1 MLQSAPKRTTE
12 IFPHAPS
19 AAVRCVDREYLVV
32 VSCGL
37 PALPGAD
44 ETGTSGTQSSTEGQN
59 GANGEGVE
67 GAAKDD
73 KDSNG
78 GKVLAAAISAH
89 VYTLPN
95 SAAELVYI
103 SKVDSSGYAS
113 ACGPL
118 TRVLA
123 SSFIAYF
130 LQGPG
135 TVAATLFARAQ
146 GQYLFPNSVEGG
158 GKRVLGG
165 LGLCGWWKRVF
176 EEAASEVVGK
186 KSGVSGPNGT
196 KAEGTV
202 KPRQV
207 QLSYLLPSYS
217 AAEARGMLPASSTL
231 PPGVQWEYKPPFTH
245 RILPGT
251 SLATLIPSL
260 PDDPKTRFLEELVDD
275 ALDKSPYTVKERR
288 RSSQSSAKPPNSGT
302 SAADGAKG
310 DTEGQQIG
318 NAEGTEQSAA
328 KDGEEAKEQEKEKE
342 RARLSRKERET
353 EAEEEERRKAYAALE
368 KVPLDEFWERM
379 GFRQECASG
388 DVTGFFHVAV
398 VPDPEGGDVSAA
410 VAQAEAAKLS
420 EAESKPESTDS
431 GKPPSSG
438 KDANTLPQALVER
451 ILTSM
456 LNTDFGNRQL
466 ASSGTSF
473 WLQATKALVVDAI
486 GEKGWDACFGSVG
499 AKSGVERVQKRKE
512 ETVTM
517 LQPRKK
523 KK

>member
-1 MLQSAPKRTTE
+1 MPLDLVVLQGAPKRTTE

-19 AAVRCVDREYLVV
+19 ATVRCVDREYLVV

-37 PALPGAD
+37 PALPEDSSASDFGNATTAD
-44 ETGTSGTQSSTEGQN
+44 ATN
-59 GANGEGVE
+59 GAKSNEGEKDVTAESEGEGAK
-67 GAAKDD
+67 GAKVAK
-73 KDSNG
+73 G
-78 GKVLAAAISAH
+78 GDKVLAAAISAH

-118 TRVLA
+118 TSVLA
-123 SSFIAYF
+123 SSFLGYF
-130 LQGPG
+130 LAGPG

-176 EEAASEVVGK
+176 EDAAGRVVNGARATE
-186 KSGVSGPNGT
+186 GPNA
-196 KAEGTV
+196 KEGSV

-207 QLSYLLPSYS
+207 QLSYLLPGYS
-217 AAEARGMLPASSTL
+217 AAEARGMLPASSAL
-231 PPGVQWEYKPPFTH
+231 PSGVQWDYKPPFTH

-275 ALDKSPYTVKERR
+275 ALDKEPYTVRERR
-288 RSSQSSAKPPNSGT
+288 RSSQA
-302 SAADGAKG
+302 
-310 DTEGQQIG
+310 
-318 NAEGTEQSAA
+318 SAA
-328 KDGEEAKEQEKEKE
+328 KAEPAGSDAAGPDAKDKSEGAPKDAQKEKE
-342 RARLSRKERET
+342 RAKLSRKERES

-368 KVPLDEFWERM
+368 KVPEDEFWERM

-398 VPDPEGGDVSAA
+398 VPDPEGGDATAA
-410 VAQAEAAKLS
+410 AAAAEAAALS
-420 EAESKPESTDS
+420 QPPVRRESTDS
-431 GKPPSSG
+431 GKPPSA
-438 KDANTLPQALVER
+438 KDAHTLPAALVER
-451 ILTSM
+451 ILTAM
-456 LNTDFGNRQL
+456 LNTDFGTRAL
-466 ASSGTSF
+466 AASGTAF
-473 WLQATKALVVDAI
+473 WNQSTRALVVDAI
-486 GEKGWDACFGSVG
+486 GESGWEACAGSVG
-499 AKSGVERVQKRKE
+499 AKHGVERVQKRKE

>member
-1 MLQSAPKRTTE
+1 MSRPSAVTLPAEQSASAASWLTLPNAVPLDLVVLQSAPKRTTE

-19 AAVRCVDREYLVV
+19 AAVRCVDREFLVV

-37 PALPGAD
+37 PALPD
-44 ETGTSGTQSSTEGQN
+44 DTGLSSNSNTVEGEKSASGT
-59 GANGEGVE
+59 E
-67 GAAKDD
+67 GA
-73 KDSNG
+73 KDSTNG

-123 SSFIAYF
+123 SSFISYF
-130 LQGPG
+130 LEAPG

-176 EEAASEVVGK
+176 EDAASKVIE
-186 KSGVSGPNGT
+186 
-196 KAEGTV
+196 AEKRPVV

-207 QLSYLLPSYS
+207 ELSYLLPSYS
-217 AAEARGMLPASSTL
+217 AAEARGMLPAASAL
-231 PPGVQWEYKPPFTH
+231 PAGVKWDYKPPFTH

-275 ALDKSPYTVKERR
+275 ALDKEPYAVRERR
-288 RSSQSSAKPPNSGT
+288 RSSQAKQPEDS
-302 SAADGAKG
+302 
-310 DTEGQQIG
+310 
-318 NAEGTEQSAA
+318 
-328 KDGEEAKEQEKEKE
+328 KDENGEKSDANGEPKDDKEKE
-342 RARLSRKERET
+342 RAKLSRKERET

-368 KVPLDEFWERM
+368 NVPTDEFWERM

-388 DVTGFFHVAV
+388 DVTGFFHVLV
-398 VPDPEGGDVSAA
+398 VPDPEGGDASSFVAA
-410 VAQAEAAKLS
+410 AEAQQLA
-420 EAESKPESTDS
+420 AESKPDSKPESSDS
-431 GKPPSSG
+431 SKPPASG
-438 KDANTLPQALVER
+438 KDAHTLPPALVER

-473 WLQATKALVVDAI
+473 WTQATKSLVVDAI
-486 GEKGWDACFGSVG
+486 GEKGWDACFGSIA
-499 AKSGVERVQKRKE
+499 AKQGVQREQKRKE

>member
-1 MLQSAPKRTTE
+1 MQVTKANVSLRDTLLSALQTLPNTVPLDLVVLQSAPKRTTE

-37 PALPGAD
+37 PALPGDTEGVDTAN
-44 ETGTSGTQSSTEGQN
+44 SGTKESEGEK
-59 GANGEGVE
+59 GANGED
-67 GAAKDD
+67 AKD
-73 KDSNG
+73 SSG

-89 VYTLPN
+89 VYSLPN
-95 SAAELVYI
+95 NAAELVYI

-123 SSFIAYF
+123 GSFIGYF

-176 EEAASEVVGK
+176 EDAATKVVEAKE
-186 KSGVSGPNGT
+186 
-196 KAEGTV
+196 V

-217 AAEARGMLPASSTL
+217 AAEARGMLPAASTL
-231 PPGVQWEYKPPFTH
+231 PVGVQWDYKPPFTH

-275 ALDKSPYTVKERR
+275 ALDKEPYAVRERR
-288 RSSQSSAKPPNSGT
+288 RSSQAETSKAT
-302 SAADGAKG
+302 SA
-310 DTEGQQIG
+310 E
-318 NAEGTEQSAA
+318 
-328 KDGEEAKEQEKEKE
+328 GEEAKGAEQGEAKGEKEKE
-342 RARLSRKERET
+342 RAKLSRKERET

-368 KVPLDEFWERM
+368 KVPVDEFWERM

-398 VPDPEGGDVSAA
+398 VPDPEGGDASAF
-410 VAQAEAAKLS
+410 VAAAEAAQVAAES
-420 EAESKPESTDS
+420 QSESKPESKE
-431 GKPPSSG
+431 GAAAKPAS
-438 KDANTLPQALVER
+438 KDASKEYTLPQALVER

-473 WLQATKALVVDAI
+473 WTQATRALVVDAV
-486 GEKGWDACFGSVG
+486 GEAGWDACFGTVA
-499 AKSGVERVQKRKE
+499 AKHGVERVQKRKE

>member
-1 MLQSAPKRTTE
+1 M
-12 IFPHAPS
+12 
-19 AAVRCVDREYLVV
+19 
-32 VSCGL
+32 SCGL
-37 PALPGAD
+37 PAIPGD
-44 ETGTSGTQSSTEGQN
+44 EASSNGAKDPEGENGVSGEGASSNSGT
-59 GANGEGVE
+59 
-67 GAAKDD
+67 
-73 KDSNG
+73 G

-123 SSFIAYF
+123 SSFISYI
-130 LQGPG
+130 LEGPG

-176 EEAASEVVGK
+176 EDASSKVLEAKDVR
-186 KSGVSGPNGT
+186 
-196 KAEGTV
+196 
-202 KPRQV
+202 PRQV
-207 QLSYLLPSYS
+207 ELSYLLPSYS
-217 AAEARGMLPASSTL
+217 AAEARGMLPAASAL
-231 PPGVQWEYKPPFTH
+231 PAGVKWDYKPPFTH

-275 ALDKSPYTVKERR
+275 ALDKEPYAVRERR
-288 RSSQSSAKPPNSGT
+288 RSSQATNKP
-302 SAADGAKG
+302 ADDSKEEYGKG
-310 DTEGQQIG
+310 EP
-318 NAEGTEQSAA
+318 
-328 KDGEEAKEQEKEKE
+328 KDDKEKEK
-342 RARLSRKERET
+342 AKLSRKERET

-368 KVPLDEFWERM
+368 KVPVDEFWERM

-388 DVTGFFHVAV
+388 DVTGFFHVLV
-398 VPDPEGGDVSAA
+398 VPDPEGGDATSLVAA
-410 VAQAEAAKLS
+410 AEAEKL
-420 EAESKPESTDS
+420 EGKPESSDS
-431 GKPPSSG
+431 SKPPSGRDSY
-438 KDANTLPQALVER
+438 TLPPALVER

-456 LNTDFGNRQL
+456 LNTDFGTRQL
-466 ASSGTSF
+466 ASSGTNF
-473 WLQATKALVVDAI
+473 WTQATKALVVDAI
-486 GEKGWDACFGSVG
+486 GEKGWDACYGTVE
-499 AKSGVERVQKRKE
+499 AKHGVQREQKRKE